1 MIRPVSN
8 DYYFFFLWLYVNHNK
23 GMGARH
29 HPLPNPEMIRTGES
43 PGRRK
48 KKAAWISQ
56 QQQQGEGEGGKEE
69 AGALPA
75 WTNKKKKEEEKV
87 RKWVV

>member
-1 MIRPVSN
+1 MN
-8 DYYFFFLWLYVNHNK
+8 DSYAAVLYHK

-56 QQQQGEGEGGKEE
+56 QPQQGEGGKEAE
-69 AGALPA
+69 ALPA
-75 WTNKKKKEEEKV
+75 WTNKKEEEKV
-87 RKWVV
+87 RRWMV